1 MRQAVEA
8 ERGHGEALEHLRV
21 EVVQHCHTAAKLQ
34 REQRRQARA
43 AARLEHGRAARAE
56 GSVARTQLM
65 QEVDR
70 ALPELEAALVSSWHE
85 IRGAHGRREA
95 GRVCEQFR
103 NPRLGHDRLSKLGEA
118 AHRAP
123 FCGSTSRRGVACC
136 RMAGGA
142 GARPHR
148 LYWPAARVNLLVERH
163 LSRLHQLGCGR
174 AGGLLAKLNSMP
186 RSPGAEIQRIRAEI
200 QRITAPKQKEI
211 PARAAKYALPPSR
224 STAALRTP
232 PPADS
237 APVGEAPKNV
247 LKAAADGRVGEVRLW
262 LNDGGKADT
271 LFNAES
277 LSTAKFHAPC

>member
-1 MRQAVEA
+1 MCRVCLRAVAGSSGCARPVAGVEARRRVCQAIEA

-56 GSVARTQLM
+56 GSVAVARAQLV

-123 FCGSTSRRGVACC
+123 FGGSTSRRGVACC

-174 AGGLLAKLNSMP
+174 AGGQLL
-186 RSPGAEIQRIRAEI
+186 
-200 QRITAPKQKEI
+200 
-211 PARAAKYALPPSR
+211 
-224 STAALRTP
+224 
-232 PPADS
+232 
-237 APVGEAPKNV
+237 VG
-247 LKAAADGRVGEVRLW
+247 GEVEQH
-262 LNDGGKADT
+262 A
-271 LFNAES
+271 S
-277 LSTAKFHAPC
+277 LIWRGSRTCSS